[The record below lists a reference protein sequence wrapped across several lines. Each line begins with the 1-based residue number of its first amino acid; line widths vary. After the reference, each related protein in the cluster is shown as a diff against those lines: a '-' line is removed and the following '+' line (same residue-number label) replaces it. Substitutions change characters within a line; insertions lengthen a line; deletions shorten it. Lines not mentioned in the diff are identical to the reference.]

1 MDQPDTHA
9 QRDQQEWL
17 AVADFEDEEE
27 AGRAANLLQN
37 EGIPAM
43 IDQRATSAKFVLL
56 VSTLQRDDA
65 RRALREL
72 PAAKV
77 IDDAT

>member
-27 AGRAANLLQN
+27 AGRAADLLQN
-37 EGIPAM
+37 EGIPTM
-43 IDQRATSAKFVLL
+43 IDQRAMSAKFVLL
-56 VSTLQRDDA
+56 VAALQRDAA

-77 IDDAT
+77 IDEVT

>member
-1 MDQPDTHA
+1 MDKPDSHA
-9 QRDQQEWL
+9 QRDQQDWL

-27 AGRAANLLQN
+27 AGRAAGRLQD
-37 EGIPAM
+37 EGIPTM

-56 VSTLQRDDA
+56 VSALQRDAA

>member
-27 AGRAANLLQN
+27 AGRDA
-37 EGIPAM
+37 
-43 IDQRATSAKFVLL
+43 
-56 VSTLQRDDA
+56 A

-77 IDDAT
+77 IDDVT

>member
-27 AGRAANLLQN
+27 ADRAADLLQN
-37 EGIPAM
+37 EGIPTM
-43 IDQRATSAKFVLL
+43 IDQRAMSAKFVLL
-56 VSTLQRDDA
+56 VAALQRDAA

-77 IDDAT
+77 IDEVT